1 MSMTIGPRN
10 LTGPSS
16 IARAA
21 GAAVILSGVLV
32 LAGWTF
38 DVAVLKSLDPRA
50 DGHEPRGDGP
60 GLPAGR
66 RVAVGAGVG
75 GDDAPAAAPSASRAR
90 SSCC

>member
-21 GAAVILSGVLV
+21 GAAVILIGGLV

-38 DVAVLKSLDPRA
+38 DVAVLKSLI
-50 DGHEPRGDGP
+50 P
-60 GLPAGR
+60 GLTAMNPGGTALAFLLAG
-66 RVAVGAGVG
+66 VSLWVAGVG
-75 GDDAPAAAPSASRAR
+75 GRDVPPPRRRRSRAR
-90 SSCC
+90 SACC